1 MIIRKFAAA
10 VAVIAA
16 IVCAGS
22 AACRAQ
28 DLLKP
33 DETFKFAERDSVGL
47 YMDVYYP
54 ADGSEMTV
62 NGVNKPTIL
71 YVFGGGFKAGRR
83 DTPTAR
89 EWFRLLTDEGFTVAA
104 IDYRLGLKQVEGM
117 GSLND
122 VYDSIQMAV
131 EDLFTATKYI
141 LDNAEEVDIDPSS
154 LVIAGSSAG
163 AITVLQAEWELCNRM
178 GTSVLLPKDFH
189 YAGVM
194 SFAGAI
200 YSRQGAVRY
209 HTEPA
214 PHLFFH
220 GTADR
225 IVTYRQIRLLNQAFQ
240 GTKVLARIFKGNGYD
255 CCVYR
260 YQGNSH
266 EIAACM
272 SKTFP
277 EQLAWLETN
286 IIGKEKRTID
296 ATVNDPSIQVF
307 QVNDL
312 RTLYSGKVI
321 IDLE

>member
-1 MIIRKFAAA
+1 MDIRKFAAA

-16 IVCAGS
+16 MACTGS
-22 AACRAQ
+22 AVCQAQ

-33 DETFKFAERDSVGL
+33 DETFLFAERDSMDL

-54 ADGSEMTV
+54 ADGSEMRV
-62 NGVNKPTIL
+62 DGVNKPTIL
-71 YVFGGGFKAGRR
+71 YVFGGGFKSGRR
-83 DTPTAR
+83 DSPTAR

-104 IDYRLGLKQVEGM
+104 IDYRLGLKDVEGM

-122 VYDSIQMAV
+122 VYNAVQIAV

-141 LDNAEEVDIDPSS
+141 VDNAVEVDIDPAS
-154 LVIAGSSAG
+154 LVLAGSSAG
-163 AITVLQAEWELCNRM
+163 AITVLEAEWELCNRM
-178 GTSVLLPKDFH
+178 GTSVMLPKDFR

-209 HTEPA
+209 HREPA
-214 PHLFFH
+214 PHLLFH

-240 GTKVLARIFKGNGYD
+240 GTKILARIFKGNGYD
-255 CCVYR
+255 YCVYR
-260 YQGNSH
+260 YEGNSH

-312 RTLYSGKVI
+312 KTLYGGGVM
-321 IDLE
+321 LE

>member
-1 MIIRKFAAA
+1 MKIRMIQAMAA
-10 VAVIAA
+10 VFVAFFCID
-16 IVCAGS
+16 CGS
-22 AACRAQ
+22 CPAQ

-33 DETFKFAERDSVGL
+33 DETFLFAEKDSCKL

-62 NGVNKPTIL
+62 DGVNKPTIL

-89 EWFRLLTDEGFTVAA
+89 NWFRLLTDEGFTVAA
-104 IDYRLGLKQVEGM
+104 IDYRLGLKDKEGM
-117 GSLND
+117 GTIRD
-122 VYDSIQMAV
+122 VYDAIQLAV
-131 EDLFTATKYI
+131 EDLFSATKYI

-163 AITVLQAEWELCNRM
+163 AITVLQADWELCNRT
-178 GTSVLLPKDFH
+178 GSSDILPMDFR

-200 YSRQGAVRY
+200 YSRKGTVGYQRDPSP
-209 HTEPA
+209 T
-214 PHLFFH
+214 LFFH

-225 IVTYRQIRLLNQAFQ
+225 IVTYRQIHFFNLAFQ
-240 GTKVLARIFKGNGYD
+240 GSNVLARIFRGNGYNY
-255 CCVYR
+255 CIYR
-260 YQGNSH
+260 YQDNSH
-266 EIAACM
+266 EIAAAM

-277 EQLAWLETN
+277 EQLAWLEHN
-286 IIGKEKRTID
+286 IIGKEKRTVD
-296 ATVNDPSIQVF
+296 ATVNDPSIEVF

-312 RTLYSGKVI
+312 KTLYGGGVM
-321 IDLE
+321 LE

>member
-1 MIIRKFAAA
+1 MRIRT
-10 VAVIAA
+10 IAA
-16 IVCAGS
+16 SVAFTIALTIAGCGL
-22 AACRAQ
+22 CRAQ

-33 DETFKFAERDSVGL
+33 DETFLYAQKDSVSL

-62 NGVNKPTIL
+62 DGVNKPTIL
-71 YVFGGGFKAGRR
+71 YVFGGGFKAGRK
-83 DTPTAR
+83 DSPTAR

-104 IDYRLGLKQVEGM
+104 IDYRLGLKNVEGM

-122 VYDSIQMAV
+122 VYNAVQIAV
-131 EDLFTATKYI
+131 EDLYSATKYI
-141 LDNAEEVDIDPSS
+141 LENAGEVDIDPKS
-154 LVIAGSSAG
+154 LVLAGSSAG
-163 AITVLQAEWELCNRM
+163 AITVLQAEWQLCNRM
-178 GTSVLLPKDFH
+178 GSSVMLPRDFR

-209 HTEPA
+209 HRQPS

-225 IVTYRQIRLLNQAFQ
+225 IVTYKQIRLLNQAFQ
-240 GTKVLARIFKGNGYD
+240 GTKILARIFKGNGYD
-255 CCVYR
+255 YCVYR
-260 YQGNSH
+260 YADNSH

-277 EQLAWLETN
+277 EQLAWLENN
-286 IIGKEKRTID
+286 IIGKERRIID
-296 ATVNDPSIQVF
+296 ATVKDPSIPVF
-307 QVNDL
+307 KVNDL
-312 RTLYSGKVI
+312 KTLYGGGVM
-321 IDLE
+321 LE

>member
-1 MIIRKFAAA
+1 MTTRKFMAAT
-10 VAVIAA
+10 AVIVA
-16 IVCAGS
+16 IACAGS
-22 AACRAQ
+22 AACQAQ

-33 DETFKFAERDSVGL
+33 DETFLFAERDSINL

-62 NGVNKPTIL
+62 DGVNKPTIL
-71 YVFGGGFKAGRR
+71 YVFGGGFKVGRK

-104 IDYRLGLKQVEGM
+104 IDYRLGLKGVEGM
-117 GSLND
+117 GSIND
-122 VYDSIQMAV
+122 VYNAIQIAV
-131 EDLFTATKYI
+131 EDLFSATKYI

-178 GTSVLLPKDFH
+178 GSSVMLPKGFH

-200 YSRQGAVRY
+200 YSRQGTVRY
-209 HTEPA
+209 HSEPA
-214 PHLFFH
+214 PHLLFH

-225 IVTYRQIRLLNQAFQ
+225 IVTYRQIHLLNHAFQ
-240 GTKVLARIFKGNGYD
+240 GTKVLARIFKRNGYD
-255 CCVYR
+255 YCVYR
-260 YQGNSH
+260 YDGNSH

-272 SKTFP
+272 YKTFP

-296 ATVNDPSIQVF
+296 ATVNDPSIEVF

-321 IDLE
+321 VDLE

>member
-1 MIIRKFAAA
+1 MIIRKFAAM

-16 IVCAGS
+16 MACAGS
-22 AACRAQ
+22 AACQAQ

-33 DETFKFAERDSVGL
+33 DETFLFAERDSMGL

-62 NGVNKPTIL
+62 DGVNKPTIL
-71 YVFGGGFKAGRR
+71 YVFGGGFKVGRK

-89 EWFRLLTDEGFTVAA
+89 EWFRLLTNA
-104 IDYRLGLKQVEGM
+104 IQ
-117 GSLND
+117 
-122 VYDSIQMAV
+122 IAV
-131 EDLFTATKYI
+131 EDLFSATKYI
-141 LDNAEEVDIDPSS
+141 LDNAEEVDIDPAS

-178 GTSVLLPKDFH
+178 GSSVILPEDFN

-209 HTEPA
+209 HSEPA

-220 GTADR
+220 GTSDK
-225 IVTYRQIRLLNQAFQ
+225 IVTYKQIRLLNHAFQ

-255 CCVYR
+255 YCVYR
-260 YQGNSH
+260 YAGNSH

-272 SKTFP
+272 YKTFP

-296 ATVNDPSIQVF
+296 ATVNDPSIEVF

-312 RTLYSGKVI
+312 KTLYSGKVT

>member
-1 MIIRKFAAA
+1 MVFRKIAAA
-10 VAVIAA
+10 TAVILA
-16 IVCAGS
+16 ITCAVS
-22 AACRAQ
+22 ANCLAQ

-33 DETFKFAERDSVGL
+33 DETFPFAQRDSTTL

-62 NGVNKPTIL
+62 DGVNKPTIL

-89 EWFRLLTDEGFTVAA
+89 EWFRLLTDEGFTVVA
-104 IDYRLGLKQVEGM
+104 IDYRLGLKEVEGM
-117 GSLND
+117 GKLND
-122 VYDSIQMAV
+122 IYNAIQVAV
-131 EDLFTATKYI
+131 EDLFSATKYI

-163 AITVLQAEWELCNRM
+163 AITVLQAEWDLCNRS
-178 GTSVLLPKDFH
+178 GSSTILPADFR

-200 YSRQGAVRY
+200 YSRKGNVWYTR
-209 HTEPA
+209 EPS

-220 GTADR
+220 GTKDK
-225 IVTYRQIRLLNQAFQ
+225 IVTYKQIKLFNQAFQ
-240 GTKVLARIFKGNGYD
+240 GTKVLARIFKGNGYNY
-255 CCVYR
+255 CVYR
-260 YQGNSH
+260 YLGNSH

-296 ATVNDPSIQVF
+296 AVVNDPSIQVF
-307 QVNDL
+307 EVNDL
-312 RTLYSGKVI
+312 KTLYSGSVK
-321 IDLE
+321 LE

>member
-1 MIIRKFAAA
+1 M
-10 VAVIAA
+10 
-16 IVCAGS
+16 
-22 AACRAQ
+22 

-33 DETFKFAERDSVGL
+33 DETFLFAERDSINL

-62 NGVNKPTIL
+62 DGVNKPTIL
-71 YVFGGGFKAGRR
+71 YVFGGGFKVGRK

-104 IDYRLGLKQVEGM
+104 IDYRLGLKGVEGM
-117 GSLND
+117 GSIND
-122 VYDSIQMAV
+122 VYNAIQIAV
-131 EDLFTATKYI
+131 EDLFSATKYI

-154 LVIAGSSAG
+154 LVIAG
-163 AITVLQAEWELCNRM
+163 
-178 GTSVLLPKDFH
+178 

-200 YSRQGAVRY
+200 YSRQGTVRY
-209 HTEPA
+209 HSEPA
-214 PHLFFH
+214 PHLLFH

-225 IVTYRQIRLLNQAFQ
+225 IVTYRQIHLLNHAFQ
-240 GTKVLARIFKGNGYD
+240 GTKVLARIFKRNGYD
-255 CCVYR
+255 YCVYR
-260 YQGNSH
+260 YDGNSH

-272 SKTFP
+272 YKTFP

-296 ATVNDPSIQVF
+296 ATVNDPSIEVF

-321 IDLE
+321 VDLE

>member
-1 MIIRKFAAA
+1 MTIRKFMAATA
-10 VAVIAA
+10 VLVAMA
-16 IVCAGS
+16 CAGS
-22 AACRAQ
+22 AACQAQ

-33 DETFKFAERDSVGL
+33 DETFLFAERDSINL

-62 NGVNKPTIL
+62 DGVNKPTIL
-71 YVFGGGFKAGRR
+71 YVFGGGFKVGRK

-104 IDYRLGLKQVEGM
+104 IDYRLGLKGVEGM
-117 GSLND
+117 GSIND
-122 VYDSIQMAV
+122 VYNAIQIAV
-131 EDLFTATKYI
+131 EDLFSATKYI

-178 GTSVLLPKDFH
+178 GSSVMLPKDFH

-200 YSRQGAVRY
+200 YSRQGTVRY
-209 HTEPA
+209 HSEPA
-214 PHLFFH
+214 PHLLFH

-225 IVTYRQIRLLNQAFQ
+225 IVTYRQIHLLNHAFQ
-240 GTKVLARIFKGNGYD
+240 GTKVLARIFKHNGYD
-255 CCVYR
+255 YCVYR
-260 YQGNSH
+260 YDGNSH

-272 SKTFP
+272 YKTFP

-296 ATVNDPSIQVF
+296 ATVNDPSIEVF

-321 IDLE
+321 VDLE

>member
-1 MIIRKFAAA
+1 MIIRKFAAM

-16 IVCAGS
+16 MACAGS
-22 AACRAQ
+22 AACQAQ

-33 DETFKFAERDSVGL
+33 DETFLFAERDSMGL

-62 NGVNKPTIL
+62 DGVNKPTIL
-71 YVFGGGFKAGRR
+71 YVFGGGFKAGRK

-104 IDYRLGLKQVEGM
+104 IDYRLGLKEVDGM
-117 GSLND
+117 GNIND
-122 VYDSIQMAV
+122 IYNAIQIAV
-131 EDLFTATKYI
+131 EDLFSATKYI
-141 LDNAEEVDIDPSS
+141 LDNAEEVDIDPAS

-178 GTSVLLPKDFH
+178 GSSVILPEDFN

-209 HTEPA
+209 QSEPA

-220 GTADR
+220 GTSDK
-225 IVTYRQIRLLNQAFQ
+225 IVTYKQIRLLNHAFQ

-255 CCVYR
+255 YCVYR
-260 YQGNSH
+260 YAGNSH

-272 SKTFP
+272 YKTFP

-296 ATVNDPSIQVF
+296 ATVNDPSIEVF

-312 RTLYSGKVI
+312 KTLYSGKVT